1 MRILLA
7 VLLSLGL
14 LSAVARAQD
23 KTDPRTLEAARAM
36 VAKTGAIAQYERMLD
51 LMIGQVIDAAQRS
64 NPRVKPQEV
73 DIVFREVV
81 LPELKG
87 IGPAIM
93 EMSAGA
99 YAQRFTVSELNEL
112 TAFYDTP
119 IGQKL
124 LRETPE
130 LMTGIMQAAGSI
142 AEQALLGA
150 LEKNRDA
157 LRQRG
162 IQVPL

>member
-1 MRILLA
+1 MRAFLVI
-7 VLLSLGL
+7 LLSLGI
-14 LSAVARAQD
+14 LSAGAQAQD
-23 KTDPRTLEAARAM
+23 KIDPKTADAARAM

-51 LMIGQVIDAAQRS
+51 LMIGQVIDVAQRS
-64 NPRVKPQEV
+64 NPRVNPQEV
-73 DIVFREVV
+73 ETVFREVV

-87 IGPAIM
+87 IAPAIM
-93 EMSAGA
+93 EMSAVA

-130 LMTGIMQAAGSI
+130 LMSGIMQAAGSI

-157 LRQRG
+157 LRRRG
-162 IQVPL
+162 IEVPL

>member
-1 MRILLA
+1 MRFLFILLLC
-7 VLLSLGL
+7 VGLSP
-14 LSAVARAQD
+14 AARAQQNID
-23 KTDPRTLEAARAM
+23 PKTADAARAM

-51 LMIGQVIDAAQRS
+51 LMIGQVIDVAQRA
-64 NPRVKPQEV
+64 NPRVAPQEV
-73 DIVFREVV
+73 ETVFREVM

-87 IGPAIM
+87 IAPAIM
-93 EMSAGA
+93 EMSASA

-112 TAFYDTP
+112 SAFYDTP
-119 IGQKL
+119 IGRKL

-130 LMTGIMQAAGSI
+130 LMSGIMQAAGSI

-157 LRQRG
+157 LRRRG